1 MDTYLKNST
10 LDISHNK
17 TEPLTWSGTLN
28 ESQKTFL
35 ISLLISTGPF
45 LVVITFILILFGI
58 LTRIFSC
65 HKQYR
70 RRRKEKHVKLL
81 QNYLM
86 LITESIDENEKYTL
100 REKAFIHAA
109 INRRTRM
116 KGPVLPIMQ
125 HTKKI
130 LKGKRISLKQKSLP
144 KNIIETNNASVS
156 DDPSLLTE
164 AVKSVN
170 RFLKDEYRMRNLSYS
185 SSRLSDQGAT
195 ESNQSTVRVP
205 YCYNTKVDPNDESK
219 ISTLQREFATA
230 EPRVK
235 YFICDKI

>member
-1 MDTYLKNST
+1 MDKFLTNST
-10 LDISHNK
+10 LHSSHNR
-17 TEPLTWSGTLN
+17 TEPFMWGGTLN

-35 ISLLISTGPF
+35 ISLFISTGPF
-45 LVVITFILILFGI
+45 LLVITFILILFGI

-70 RRRKEKHVKLL
+70 RRRKEKHLKLL

-86 LITESIDENEKYTL
+86 LITETIDENEKYTL

-109 INRRTRM
+109 IHRQTRM

-130 LKGKRISLKQKSLP
+130 LKGKRISLKQQKPLE
-144 KNIIETNNASVS
+144 KNVS
-156 DDPSLLTE
+156 EINDDPTLLTE

-170 RFLKDEYRMRNLSYS
+170 RFLNDEYRMRNLSNC
-185 SSRLSDQGAT
+185 SSRLSDQCVFD
-195 ESNQSTVRVP
+195 SNQSTVRSP
-205 YCYNTKVDPNDESK
+205 MSYGEETSK
-219 ISTLQREFATA
+219 KSTLQRAFSAC
-230 EPRVK
+230 EPK
-235 YFICDKI
+235 GK